1 VDAVTPNKPP
11 FQPLACWREGGLIM
25 SRLPLRP
32 IAVVVVLV
40 MPAAAAAQGLL
51 VHIQPDDHVPLPRPI
66 IIVPPW
72 PHPRPIPHPRPTPQP
87 ESTYKIKSL
96 EVNARLVDQVA
107 KVQVSQSF
115 VNTGSRQMEVAFVF
129 PLPYDGAIDQLTLLV
144 DGKEVPA
151 KLLDATAARQQ
162 YEAIVRKNK
171 DPALL
176 EWMGTGMFKTS
187 VFPVPPGAERKVT
200 LRYSQLCRKL
210 DGLTDFLFP
219 LSTAKYTSHPVEE
232 VKINLA
238 LESQADIKNVY
249 SPTHTVE
256 IKRPDDKHANIVYTA
271 KNEIPTTDF
280 RLLYDVGKGQV
291 GTSVISYRPKS
302 DEEGYLL
309 LLTSPE
315 IKPASDER
323 PKKTVLFVLDRSGSM
338 SGEKIEQAKN
348 ALKFVLNNLREGD
361 TFNIIAYDSEVET
374 WKPELQRFNE
384 ETRKA
389 ATGFVEGIYAGGS
402 TNINGALSKALDQ
415 LKDKSRPNFVIFLT
429 DGLPTVGETNEQKIA
444 ANAKQA
450 NGLHSRLFVFGV
462 GYDLNARL
470 LDKLARENF
479 GISEYVRPTENIEA
493 HVSAL
498 YNRIG
503 APVMSDVTIKVDVEG
518 AKTEEGPLVTRQYP
532 KDVTDLFAG
541 EQLVIVARYK
551 KPGDAKVVITGKV
564 GDKEQKFDFPA
575 KLVEKSHDDTH
586 AFVEKLWAVRRIGE
600 ILDEV
605 DLRGKNDELIK
616 ELVMLSTKHGL
627 LTPYTSFL
635 ADENAKTDLASSV
648 NEARQRLDSLSELGG
663 ARGVALRINK
673 DSFRR
678 ALADDKTAAEAAFE
692 GLYDR
697 DSAVVQ
703 SLPAAAPAG
712 AAGGAG
718 YGAGINGP
726 ARSGGG
732 YGGAISSVAGRTA
745 TTAPAIQAR
754 ELAERAKVAENVK
767 RIGNKSF
774 FRRGDRW
781 VDSSIDE
788 KLEKK
793 AKTIKRFS
801 DEYFEL
807 VDKHGMDVA
816 KYLAFDEPV
825 TLVLDGQV
833 YEFE

>member
-1 VDAVTPNKPP
+1 MARSLALSVAFLVALLMFPALAV
-11 FQPLACWREGGLIM
+11 
-25 SRLPLRP
+25 
-32 IAVVVVLV
+32 
-40 MPAAAAAQGLL
+40 AQGLL
-51 VHIQPDDHVPLPRPI
+51 VHIQPDDRVALPRPI
-66 IIVPPW
+66 IIVPPH
-72 PHPRPIPHPRPTPQP
+72 PYPRPIPHPRPIPQP

-96 EVNARLVDQVA
+96 EVNAKLVDQVA
-107 KVQVSQSF
+107 RVQVSQSF

-144 DGKEVPA
+144 DGKEFPA
-151 KLLDATAARQQ
+151 KLLDAKEARQQ
-162 YEAIVRKNK
+162 YEAIVRKNQ

-232 VKINLA
+232 VKISLA

-256 IKRPDDKHANIVYTA
+256 IKRPDNKHANLTYTA
-271 KNEIPTTDF
+271 KNEVPTSDF

-315 IKPASDER
+315 IKPANDER

-338 SGEKIEQAKN
+338 SGEKIDQAKN
-348 ALKFVLNNLREGD
+348 ALKFVMNNLREGD

-374 WKPELQRFNE
+374 WKPELQKYDDA
-384 ETRKA
+384 TRKA
-389 ATGFVEGIYAGGS
+389 ALGFVEGIYAGGS
-402 TNINGALSKALDQ
+402 TNINAALTKALEQ
-415 LKDKSRPNFVIFLT
+415 LKDKSRPNFVLFLT
-429 DGLPTVGETNEQKIA
+429 DGLPTVGETNEQKIS
-444 ANAKQA
+444 ANAKQQNNVRA
-450 NGLHSRLFVFGV
+450 RVFVFGV

-479 GISEYVRPTENIEA
+479 GITEYVRPNENIES

-503 APVMSDVTIKVDVEG
+503 APVMSDVKIKFDVEG
-518 AKTEEGPLVTRQYP
+518 AKPEEGEIVTRQYP
-532 KDVTDLFAG
+532 KEVTDLFAG

-575 KLVEKSHDDTH
+575 KLVDKSGDESH
-586 AFVEKLWAVRRIGE
+586 AFVEKLWATRRIGE
-600 ILDEV
+600 ILDEL
-605 DLRGKNDELIK
+605 DLKGKNDELIK
-616 ELVMLSTKHGL
+616 ELVTLSTQHGV

-635 ADENAKTDLASSV
+635 ADENVKRDLAQNV
-648 NEARQRLDSLSELGG
+648 GLARDRLESLAEVGG
-663 ARGVALRINK
+663 SRGVSLRINK
-673 DSFRR
+673 EFYRR
-678 ALADDKTAAEAAFE
+678 ASALEAKSADAAFE
-692 GLYDR
+692 GLHDK
-697 DSAVVQ
+697 DASVVQ
-703 SLPAAAPAG
+703 SLPGRAPEPAAAAS
-712 AAGGAG
+712 G
-718 YGAGINGP
+718 YGAIDSRAGRSFGI
-726 ARSGGG
+726 AGGG
-732 YGGAISSVAGRTA
+732 YGGGVAQNANRPASITA
-745 TTAPAIQAR
+745 GATIMTER
-754 ELAERAKVAENVK
+754 EEAERSKVAENV
-767 RIGNKSF
+767 RRVGSKSF

-781 VDSSIDE
+781 VDSGIDE
-788 KLEKK
+788 KNEKK
-793 AKTIKRFS
+793 AKKIKRFS

-807 VDKHGMDVA
+807 VDKHGKAVA

-825 TLVLDGQV
+825 MLVLDGQV
-833 YEFE
+833 YEFVDE

>member
-1 VDAVTPNKPP
+1 MPRL
-11 FQPLACWREGGLIM
+11 F
-25 SRLPLRP
+25 SRSL
-32 IAVVVVLV
+32 VVLV
-40 MPAAAAAQGLL
+40 ALLLFPALAAAQGLL
-51 VHIQPDDHVPLPRPI
+51 IHIQPDDRVPLPRPI
-66 IIVPPW
+66 IIVPPH
-72 PHPRPIPHPRPTPQP
+72 PYPRPIPRPRPIPQP

-96 EVNARLVDQVA
+96 EVNAKLVDQVA

-144 DGKEVPA
+144 DGKEFPA
-151 KLLDATAARQQ
+151 KLLDAKEARRQ
-162 YEAIVRKNK
+162 YEAIVRKNQ

-200 LRYSQLCRKL
+200 LRYSQLCRKI

-232 VKINLA
+232 VKFSLA
-238 LESQADIKNVY
+238 VESQVDIKNIY
-249 SPTHTVE
+249 SPTHSVD
-256 IKRPDDKHANIVYTA
+256 IKRLDNKHAVLTYTA
-271 KNEIPTTDF
+271 KNEVPTSDF

-291 GTSVISYRPKS
+291 GTSVIAYRPKS
-302 DEEGYLL
+302 DEDGYLL

-315 IKPASDER
+315 IKPANDDR

-374 WKPELQRFNE
+374 WKPELQKYDDT
-384 ETRKA
+384 TRKA
-389 ATGFVEGIYAGGS
+389 ALGFVEGIYAGGS
-402 TNINGALSKALDQ
+402 TNINGALTKALEQ
-415 LKDKSRPNFVIFLT
+415 LKDKSRPNFVLFLT

-444 ANAKQA
+444 ANAKQQ
-450 NGLHSRLFVFGV
+450 NGVRARVFVFGV

-479 GISEYVRPTENIEA
+479 GVTEYVRPNENIES

-503 APVMSDVTIKVDVEG
+503 APVMSDVKIKFDVEG
-518 AKTEEGPLVTRQYP
+518 ARTEEGEIVTRQYP
-532 KDVTDLFAG
+532 KEVTDLFAG

-575 KLVEKSHDDTH
+575 KLVEKSGDESH
-586 AFVEKLWAVRRIGE
+586 AFVEKLWATRRIGE
-600 ILDEV
+600 ILDEL
-605 DLRGKNDELIK
+605 DLKGNNDELVK
-616 ELVMLSTKHGL
+616 ELVALSTQHGV

-635 ADENAKTDLASSV
+635 ADENTSHNLAQNV
-648 NEARQRLDSLSELGG
+648 TLARDRLDSLAEVGG
-663 ARGVALRINK
+663 ERGVALRINK
-673 DSFRR
+673 EVYRR
-678 ALADDKTAAEAAFE
+678 ATALESKSVDAAFE
-692 GLYDR
+692 GLYDK
-697 DSAVVQ
+697 DAAVAQ
-703 SLPAAAPAG
+703 SLPAGAAAPATGPGYGTANGRG
-712 AAGGAG
+712 ARFYAGGAG
-718 YGAGINGP
+718 
-726 ARSGGG
+726 G
-732 YGGAISSVAGRTA
+732 YGGGLAGSANRPASVTAGA
-745 TTAPAIQAR
+745 TIMTER
-754 ELAERAKVAENVK
+754 EVAERGKVAENV
-767 RIGNKSF
+767 RRVGAKSF

-781 VDSSIDE
+781 IDSGVDE
-788 KLEKK
+788 KNEKK
-793 AKTIKRFS
+793 AKKVKRFS

-807 VDKHGMDVA
+807 VDKHGKDVA

-833 YEFE
+833 YEFVDE

>member
-1 VDAVTPNKPP
+1 
-11 FQPLACWREGGLIM
+11 M
-25 SRLPLRP
+25 SRLLTRPL
-32 IAVVVVLV
+32 AFLV
-40 MPAAAAAQGLL
+40 ATMLFPTLAAAQGLL
-51 VHIQPDDHVPLPRPI
+51 IHVQPDDQVRLPRPI
-66 IIVPPW
+66 IIIPPH
-72 PHPRPIPHPRPTPQP
+72 PIPRPIPRPRPTPQP

-96 EVNARLVDQVA
+96 EVNAKLVDQVA

-144 DGKEVPA
+144 DGKEFPA
-151 KLLDATAARQQ
+151 KLLNAQEARSQ
-162 YEAIVRKNK
+162 YEAIVRKNQ

-232 VKINLA
+232 VKFSLS
-238 LESQADIKNVY
+238 LESQVDIKNVY
-249 SPTHTVE
+249 SPTHTIE
-256 IKRPDDKHANIVYTA
+256 IKRPDDKHANVTYTA
-271 KNEIPTTDF
+271 KNEVPTSDF
-280 RLLYDVGKGQV
+280 RLLYDVGKGHV

-315 IKPASDER
+315 IKSASDER

-338 SGEKIEQAKN
+338 SGEKIDQAKG

-374 WKPELQRFNE
+374 WKPELQKFDE
-384 ETRKA
+384 ETRKSA
-389 ATGFVEGIYAGGS
+389 LGFVEGIYAGGS
-402 TNINGALSKALDQ
+402 TNINGALTKALEQ

-444 ANAKQA
+444 ANAKQHNNVKA
-450 NGLHSRLFVFGV
+450 RLFVFGV

-470 LDKLARENF
+470 LDKLSRENF
-479 GISEYVRPTENIEA
+479 GLSQYVRPNENIEA

-503 APVMSDVTIKVDVEG
+503 APVLSDVKIKFDVEG
-518 AKTEEGPLVTRQYP
+518 GTTEQGELVTRQYP

-551 KPGDAKVVITGKV
+551 KHGDAKVVITGKI

-575 KLVEKSHDDTH
+575 KLVEKSSDDTH

-600 ILDEV
+600 ILDEI
-605 DLRGKNDELIK
+605 DLKGKNDELTK
-616 ELVMLSTKHGL
+616 ELVMLSTKHGV
-627 LTPYTSFL
+627 LTPYTAFL
-635 ADENAKTDLASSV
+635 ADENAKHDLAQ
-648 NEARQRLDSLSELGG
+648 NINLTRDRLESFHVVGG
-663 ARGVALRINK
+663 ERGVALRMNK
-673 DSFRR
+673 NFYGR
-678 ALADDKTAAEAAFE
+678 ASAAEAKSAESAFE
-692 GLYDR
+692 GLYDK
-697 DSAVVQ
+697 DAAVVQ
-703 SLPAAAPAG
+703 STPANAPIAGAPAID
-712 AAGGAG
+712 ARSRAG
-718 YGAGINGP
+718 YGQA
-726 ARSGGG
+726 GGG
-732 YGGAISSVAGRTA
+732 YGAAAG
-745 TTAPAIQAR
+745 TTARSLGAGGYGGGISANGAARRPASTTTAITDE
-754 ELAERAKVAENVK
+754 ELAEREKVVQNV
-767 RIGNKSF
+767 RYVGSKSF

-781 VDSSIDE
+781 VDSGVNE
-788 KLEKK
+788 KNEKNVK
-793 AKTIKRFS
+793 KIKRFS
-801 DEYFEL
+801 DEYFAL
-807 VDKHGMDVA
+807 VDKHGKDVA

-825 TLVLDGQV
+825 TLVLAGQV
-833 YEFE
+833 YEFVE

>member
-1 VDAVTPNKPP
+1 MIRQLPRSLAFLFAV
-11 FQPLACWREGGLIM
+11 LL
-25 SRLPLRP
+25 LPTL
-32 IAVVVVLV
+32 
-40 MPAAAAAQGLL
+40 AAAQGLL
-51 VHIQPDDHVPLPRPI
+51 IHVQPTDHVPLPRPI
-66 IIVPPW
+66 VIHHYH
-72 PHPRPIPHPRPTPQP
+72 PHPRPIPRPTPPPQP
-87 ESTYKIKSL
+87 ESTYKIKSI
-96 EVNARLVDQVA
+96 EMNARLTDQVA

-151 KLLDATAARQQ
+151 KLLDAKEARKQ
-162 YEAIVRKNK
+162 YEAIVRKNQ

-232 VKINLA
+232 LKLTLSV
-238 LESQADIKNVY
+238 ESNTDIKNIY

-256 IKRPDDKHANIVYTA
+256 IKRPDNKHATATYTG
-271 KNEIPTTDF
+271 KNEIPTSDF

-291 GTSVISYRPKS
+291 GTSVISYRKNTS
-302 DEEGYLL
+302 DDGYLL

-315 IKPASDER
+315 IKAADDQR

-338 SGEKIEQAKN
+338 SGEKINQAKK
-348 ALKFVLNNLREGD
+348 ALKFVLENLREGD

-374 WKPELQRFNE
+374 WRPELQKYDG

-389 ATGFVEGIYAGGS
+389 ALGFVEGIYAGGS
-402 TNINGALSKALDQ
+402 TNINGALTKALEQ
-415 LKDKSRPNFVIFLT
+415 LKDKSRPNYVLFLT

-444 ANAKQA
+444 ANAKQKNEIRA
-450 NGLHSRLFVFGV
+450 RVFVFGV

-479 GISEYVRPTENIEA
+479 GISEYVRPNEDIEA

-503 APVMSDVTIKVDVEG
+503 APVMTDVSIKVDLEG
-518 AKTEEGPLVTRQYP
+518 AKPEEGAAINRQYP
-532 KDVTDLFAG
+532 KAVTDLFAG
-541 EQLVIVARYK
+541 EQLVIVGRYK
-551 KPGDAKVVITGKV
+551 KPGDAKVTITGKV

-575 KLVEKSHDDTH
+575 KLVEKSDDDSH

-600 ILDEV
+600 ILDEI
-605 DLRGKNDELIK
+605 DLKGKNDELMK
-616 ELVMLSTKHGL
+616 EMISLSTQHGV

-635 ADENAKTDLASSV
+635 ADENVKHDLAQSV
-648 NEARQRLDSLSELGG
+648 REVETRLGALDEVGG
-663 ARGVALRINK
+663 RGGVSLRINK
-673 DSFRR
+673 GYLQR
-678 ALADDKTAAEAAFE
+678 AAAAPVDADAAFE
-692 GLYDR
+692 GLEDR
-697 DSAVVQ
+697 LAESRDRARSFGGAV
-703 SLPAAAPAG
+703 PAADQPAAEAANAYRLSG
-712 AAGGAG
+712 AGGYSAAGRSFEARGAG
-718 YGAGINGP
+718 GGVSRQPAAPVATASGP
-726 ARSGGG
+726 VSAAERLSDE
-732 YGGAISSVAGRTA
+732 S
-745 TTAPAIQAR
+745 
-754 ELAERAKVAENVK
+754 AERAKVAQNV
-767 RIGNKSF
+767 RNVGGKSF
-774 FRRGDRW
+774 FRRADRW
-781 VDSSIDE
+781 VDSSVTE
-788 KLEKK
+788 EQQKK
-793 AKTIKRFS
+793 AKRVKRFS

-807 VDKHGMDVA
+807 IDRHGKQVA

>member
-1 VDAVTPNKPP
+1 MSPLLTR
-11 FQPLACWREGGLIM
+11 PLAFLM
-25 SRLPLRP
+25 
-32 IAVVVVLV
+32 ATVLF
-40 MPAAAAAQGLL
+40 PALAAAQGLL
-51 VHIQPDDHVPLPRPI
+51 IHVQPDDQVRLPRPI
-66 IIVPPW
+66 IIIPPH
-72 PHPRPIPHPRPTPQP
+72 PIPRPIPRPRPTPQP

-96 EVNARLVDQVA
+96 EVNAKLVDQVA

-144 DGKEVPA
+144 DGKEFPA
-151 KLLDATAARQQ
+151 KLIDAQEARRQ
-162 YEAIVRKNK
+162 YEAIVRKNQ

-232 VKINLA
+232 VKFSLS
-238 LESQADIKNVY
+238 LESQVDIKNVY
-249 SPTHTVE
+249 SPTHTIE
-256 IKRPDDKHANIVYTA
+256 IKRPDDKHANITYTA
-271 KNEIPTTDF
+271 KNEVPTSDF
-280 RLLYDVGKGQV
+280 RLLYDVGKGHV

-315 IKPASDER
+315 IKSASDER

-338 SGEKIEQAKN
+338 SGEKIDQAKG

-374 WKPELQRFNE
+374 WKPELQKFDE
-384 ETRKA
+384 ETRKSA
-389 ATGFVEGIYAGGS
+389 LGFVEGIYAGGS
-402 TNINGALSKALDQ
+402 TNINGALTKALEQ

-444 ANAKQA
+444 ANAKQHNNVKA
-450 NGLHSRLFVFGV
+450 RLFVFGV

-470 LDKLARENF
+470 LDKLSRENF
-479 GISEYVRPTENIEA
+479 GLSQYVRPNENIEA

-503 APVMSDVTIKVDVEG
+503 APVLSDVKIKFDVEG
-518 AKTEEGPLVTRQYP
+518 GTTEQGELVTRQYP

-551 KPGDAKVVITGKV
+551 KHGDAKVVITGKI

-575 KLVEKSHDDTH
+575 KLVEKSSDDTH

-600 ILDEV
+600 ILDEI
-605 DLRGKNDELIK
+605 DLKGKNDELTK
-616 ELVMLSTKHGL
+616 ELVMLSTKHGV

-635 ADENAKTDLASSV
+635 ADENARHDLAQNV
-648 NEARQRLDSLSELGG
+648 TLTRDRLDAFSVVGG
-663 ARGVALRINK
+663 ERGVALRMNK
-673 DSFRR
+673 TFYGR
-678 ALADDKTAAEAAFE
+678 ASAAEARSAEAAFE
-692 GLYDR
+692 GLYDK
-697 DSAVVQ
+697 DAAVAQ
-703 SLPAAAPAG
+703 SAPAG
-712 AAGGAG
+712 VPLAG
-718 YGAGINGP
+718 
-726 ARSGGG
+726 
-732 YGGAISSVAGRTA
+732 
-745 TTAPAIQAR
+745 APAADAR
-754 ELAERAKVAENVK
+754 GRA
-767 RIGNKSF
+767 
-774 FRRGDRW
+774 
-781 VDSSIDE
+781 
-788 KLEKK
+788 
-793 AKTIKRFS
+793 
-801 DEYFEL
+801 
-807 VDKHGMDVA
+807 
-816 KYLAFDEPV
+816 
-825 TLVLDGQV
+825 
-833 YEFE
+833 

>member
-1 VDAVTPNKPP
+1 
-11 FQPLACWREGGLIM
+11 M
-25 SRLPLRP
+25 SRLPLRW
-32 IAVVVVLV
+32 IAVLVVLV
-40 MPAAAAAQGLL
+40 MPAMATAQGLL

-144 DGKEVPA
+144 DGKEIPA

-232 VKINLA
+232 VKISLA

-271 KNEIPTTDF
+271 NNEIPTTDF

-302 DEEGYLL
+302 DEEGFLL

-374 WKPELQRFNE
+374 WKPELQRFND

-389 ATGFVEGIYAGGS
+389 ASGFVEGIYAGGS

-450 NGLHSRLFVFGV
+450 NGLHARLFVFGV

-479 GISEYVRPTENIEA
+479 GISEYVRPSENIEA

-503 APVMSDVTIKVDVEG
+503 APVMSDVKIKIDVEG

-564 GDKEQKFDFPA
+564 GEKEEKFDFPA
-575 KLVEKSHDDTH
+575 KLVEKSNDDTH

-605 DLRGKNDELIK
+605 DLKGKNDELIK

-673 DSFRR
+673 DSYRR
-678 ALADDKTAAEAAFE
+678 ASADDKTAAESAFE

-703 SLPAAAPAG
+703 SLPAAAPVG

-718 YGAGINGP
+718 YGAGINGT
-726 ARSGGG
+726 ARSGAG
-732 YGGAISSVAGRTA
+732 YGGGISSVAGRAA

-788 KLEKK
+788 KLEKT
-793 AKTIKRFS
+793 AKKIKRFS
-801 DEYFEL
+801 DEYFQL
-807 VDKHGMDVA
+807 VDKHGKDVA

-825 TLVLDGQV
+825 TLVLDGEV

>member
-1 VDAVTPNKPP
+1 MARLFTR
-11 FQPLACWREGGLIM
+11 PLAF
-25 SRLPLRP
+25 
-32 IAVVVVLV
+32 LV
-40 MPAAAAAQGLL
+40 ALLLFPALATAQGLL
-51 VHIQPDDHVPLPRPI
+51 VHVHPHEHVPLPRPI
-66 IIVPPW
+66 IIIPPHPH
-72 PHPRPIPHPRPTPQP
+72 PHPRPIPRPSPQP
-87 ESTYKIKSL
+87 ESTYKIKAL
-96 EVNARLVDQVA
+96 EVNAKLVDQVA

-144 DGKEVPA
+144 DGKEFPA
-151 KLLDATAARQQ
+151 KLLDAKEARKQ
-162 YEAIVRKNK
+162 YEAIVRKNQ

-232 VKINLA
+232 VKIA
-238 LESQADIKNVY
+238 LSIESQVDIKNVY

-256 IKRPDDKHANIVYTA
+256 IKRPDDKHANITYTA
-271 KNEIPTTDF
+271 KNEVPTSDF

-309 LLTSPE
+309 LLASPE
-315 IKPASDER
+315 IKAANDER

-338 SGEKIEQAKN
+338 SGEKIDQAKN

-374 WKPELQRFNE
+374 WKPELQKYDD

-389 ATGFVEGIYAGGS
+389 AIGFVEGIYAGGS
-402 TNINGALSKALDQ
+402 TNINGALTQALAQ

-444 ANAKQA
+444 ANAKQQNDIKA
-450 NGLHSRLFVFGV
+450 RLFVFGV

-470 LDKLARENF
+470 LDKLSRENF
-479 GISEYVRPTENIEA
+479 GLSQYVRPNEDIEA

-498 YNRIG
+498 YSRIG
-503 APVMSDVTIKVDVEG
+503 APVMSDVKIKFDVEG
-518 AKTEEGPLVTRQYP
+518 AKTEEGDLITRQYP

-551 KPGDAKVVITGKV
+551 KPGDAKVVITGKI

-575 KLVEKSHDDTH
+575 KLIEKSTDDTH

-600 ILDEV
+600 ILDEI
-605 DLRGKNDELIK
+605 DLKGKNDELTK
-616 ELVMLSTKHGL
+616 ELVMLSTRHGL

-635 ADENAKTDLASSV
+635 ADENTKHDLAQNVTLTRDRLEALSV
-648 NEARQRLDSLSELGG
+648 VGG
-663 ARGVALRINK
+663 ERGVALRLNK
-673 DSFRR
+673 NFYSR
-678 ALADDKTAAEAAFE
+678 ASSAEAKSVDSAFE

-697 DSAVVQ
+697 AAAIAQSA
-703 SLPAAAPAG
+703 PATAPAG
-712 AAGGAG
+712 AAPAADARDGAG
-718 YGAGINGP
+718 YGRPGYGAVGGVP
-726 ARSGGG
+726 ARSLGGGG
-732 YGGAISSVAGRTA
+732 YGGGYGGVARRPALATSAITDE
-745 TTAPAIQAR
+745 
-754 ELAERAKVAENVK
+754 ELAERAKVVQNV
-767 RIGNKSF
+767 RYVGSKSF

-781 VDSSIDE
+781 VDSGVNE
-788 KLEKK
+788 KNEKNVK
-793 AKTIKRFS
+793 KIKRFS
-801 DEYFEL
+801 DEYFDL
-807 VDKHGMDVA
+807 VDKHGKDVA

-825 TLVLDGQV
+825 TMVLDGQV
-833 YEFE
+833 YEFVE

>member
-1 VDAVTPNKPP
+1 
-11 FQPLACWREGGLIM
+11 M
-25 SRLPLRP
+25 SRSLYQPVL
-32 IAVVVVLV
+32 VVLALLLL
-40 MPAAAAAQGLL
+40 PAIAAAQGLL
-51 VHIQPDDHVPLPRPI
+51 INVNPDDHIALPRPVI
-66 IIVPPW
+66 IITH
-72 PHPRPIPHPRPTPQP
+72 PHPRPSPRPLPQP

-96 EVNARLVDQVA
+96 EVNTRLTDQVA

-144 DGKEVPA
+144 DGKEIPA
-151 KLLDATAARQQ
+151 RLLKADEARRQ
-162 YEAIVRKNK
+162 YEAIVRKNR

-187 VFPVPPGAERKVT
+187 VFPVPAGAERKVT

-232 VKINLA
+232 INIRLSID
-238 LESQADIKNVY
+238 SQSEIKNVY

-256 IKRPDDKHANIVYTA
+256 IKRPDDKHATISYTA
-271 KNEIPTTDF
+271 KNEVPTSDF

-291 GTSVISYRPKS
+291 GTSVLSYRPKS
-302 DEEGYLL
+302 NEEGYLL
-309 LLTSPE
+309 LLTTPE
-315 IKPASDER
+315 IKSANDER

-374 WKPELQRFNE
+374 WKPELQRYNE
-384 ETRKA
+384 ETRNA
-389 ATGFVEGIYAGGS
+389 ALGFVEGLYAGGS
-402 TNINGALSKALDQ
+402 TNINGALAKALDQ
-415 LKDKSRPNFVIFLT
+415 LKDKSRPNFVLFLT

-444 ANAKQA
+444 ANAKAA
-450 NGLHSRLFVFGV
+450 NDVRARMFVFGV

-479 GISEYVRPTENIEA
+479 GLSEYVRPNEDIEA

-503 APVMSDVTIKVDVEG
+503 APVMSDVKIKFDVEG
-518 AKTEEGPLVTRQYP
+518 ARTEEGELITRRYP
-532 KDVTDLFAG
+532 KEVTDLFAG

-564 GDKEQKFDFPA
+564 GDKQQRFDFPA
-575 KLVEKSHDDTH
+575 KLVEKSSDDTH

-600 ILDEV
+600 ILDEI
-605 DLRGKNDELIK
+605 DLKGKNE
-616 ELVMLSTKHGL
+616 ELVQELVSLSTKHGV

-635 ADENAKTDLASSV
+635 ADENATHDLATNV
-648 NEARQRLDSLSELGG
+648 REAGQRLDALSVVGG
-663 ARGVALRINK
+663 ERGVALRLNK
-673 DSFRR
+673 NFYGR
-678 ALADDKTAAEAAFE
+678 ASAADAKKAEAAFE
-692 GLYDR
+692 GLYDK
-697 DSAVVQ
+697 DASVAQ
-703 SLPAAAPAG
+703 STPAPAG
-712 AAGGAG
+712 APAADARSG
-718 YGAGINGP
+718 YGAAGGYGGGAATNR
-726 ARSGGG
+726 ARG
-732 YGGAISSVAGRTA
+732 YGGAISNGS
-745 TTAPAIQAR
+745 APAVTAFSITER
-754 ELAERAKVAENVK
+754 ELSERAKVVENV
-767 RIGNKSF
+767 RYVGSKSF

-781 VDSSIDE
+781 VDSSVNDKNE
-788 KLEKK
+788 KQ

-807 VDKHGMDVA
+807 VDKHGKDVA

-825 TLVLDGQV
+825 TVVLDGQV
-833 YEFE
+833 YEFVD

>member
-1 VDAVTPNKPP
+1 MSRSFAR
-11 FQPLACWREGGLIM
+11 PLAILL
-25 SRLPLRP
+25 SLLLFPTL
-32 IAVVVVLV
+32 
-40 MPAAAAAQGLL
+40 AAAQGLL
-51 VHIQPDDHVPLPRPI
+51 IHIQPDDRVPLPRPI
-66 IIVPPW
+66 IIVPRH
-72 PHPRPIPHPRPTPQP
+72 PHPRPSPRPIPQP

-96 EVNARLVDQVA
+96 EVNAKLVDQVA

-115 VNTGSRQMEVAFVF
+115 VNTGSRQMEVCFVF

-144 DGKEVPA
+144 DGKEFPA
-151 KLLDATAARQQ
+151 KLIDAKEARRQ
-162 YEAIVRKNK
+162 YEAIVRKNQ

-200 LRYSQLCRKL
+200 LRYSQLCRKI

-232 VKINLA
+232 VKVSLA

-256 IKRPDDKHANIVYTA
+256 IKRPDNKHANITYSA
-271 KNEIPTTDF
+271 KNEVPTSDF

-315 IKPASDER
+315 IKPASDDR

-338 SGEKIEQAKN
+338 SGEKIDQAKN

-374 WKPELQRFNE
+374 WRPELQKYDE
-384 ETRKA
+384 DTRKA
-389 ATGFVEGIYAGGS
+389 ALGFVEGIYAGGS
-402 TNINGALSKALDQ
+402 TNINGALTKALEQ
-415 LKDKSRPNFVIFLT
+415 LKDKSRPNFVLFLT

-444 ANAKQA
+444 ANAKQHNSIRA
-450 NGLHSRLFVFGV
+450 RVFVFGV

-479 GISEYVRPTENIEA
+479 GVTQYVRPNENIES

-503 APVMSDVTIKVDVEG
+503 APVMSEVKIKYDVEG
-518 AKTEEGPLVTRQYP
+518 AKTEEGEIVTRQYP
-532 KDVTDLFAG
+532 KEVTDLFAG

-551 KPGDAKVVITGKV
+551 RAGDAKVVITGKV

-575 KLVEKSHDDTH
+575 KLVEKSGDESH
-586 AFVEKLWAVRRIGE
+586 AFVEKIWAMRRIGE
-600 ILDEV
+600 ILDEL
-605 DLRGKNDELIK
+605 DLKGQNDELTK
-616 ELVMLSTKHGL
+616 ELVALSTKHGV

-635 ADENAKTDLASSV
+635 ADENTKLDLAQNV
-648 NEARQRLDSLSELGG
+648 QATRERLESFAEVGG
-663 ARGVALRINK
+663 SRGVALRINK
-673 DSFRR
+673 ESFRSAGAEVR
-678 ALADDKTAAEAAFE
+678 AADAFE
-692 GLYDR
+692 GLYDK
-697 DSAVVQ
+697 DAAVAQSA
-703 SLPAAAPAG
+703 PAAPAG
-712 AAGGAG
+712 TTGGAG
-718 YGAGINGP
+718 YGARFAP
-726 ARSGGG
+726 ADGRSRSGGF
-732 YGGAISSVAGRTA
+732 GGGGLGGGIAGNANIAGRPLSSS
-745 TTAPAIQAR
+745 TTPSFHAPVMTAR
-754 ELAERAKVAENVK
+754 EEAERAKVAENVR
-767 RIGNKSF
+767 RIGVKSF

-781 VDSSIDE
+781 VDSGVDE
-788 KLEKK
+788 KNEKK
-793 AKTIKRFS
+793 AKKIKRFS

-807 VDKHGMDVA
+807 VDKHGKDVA
-816 KYLAFDEPV
+816 KYLAFDDPV
-825 TLVLDGQV
+825 TVVLDGQV
-833 YEFE
+833 YEFVDE

>member
-1 VDAVTPNKPP
+1 
-11 FQPLACWREGGLIM
+11 M
-25 SRLPLRP
+25 SRLFIRPL
-32 IAVVVVLV
+32 AVLMATVLF
-40 MPAAAAAQGLL
+40 PALAAAQGLL
-51 VHIQPDDHVPLPRPI
+51 IHVQPDDHVRLPRPI
-66 IIVPPW
+66 IIIPPH
-72 PHPRPIPHPRPTPQP
+72 PHPRPIPHPRPTPVP

-96 EVNARLVDQVA
+96 EVNAKLVDQVA

-144 DGKEVPA
+144 DGKEFPA
-151 KLLDATAARQQ
+151 KLLGAQEARRQ
-162 YEAIVRKNK
+162 YEAIVRKNQ

-232 VKINLA
+232 VKFSLS

-249 SPTHTVE
+249 SPTHTIE
-256 IKRPDDKHANIVYTA
+256 IKRPDDKHANITYTA
-271 KNEIPTTDF
+271 KNEVPTSDF
-280 RLLYDVGKGQV
+280 RLLYDVGKGHV
-291 GTSVISYRPKS
+291 GTSVLSYRPKS

-309 LLTSPE
+309 LLASPE
-315 IKPASDER
+315 IKSASDER

-338 SGEKIEQAKN
+338 SGEKIDQAKG

-361 TFNIIAYDSEVET
+361 TFNIIAYESEVET
-374 WKPELQRFNE
+374 WKPELQKYND
-384 ETRKA
+384 ETRKSA
-389 ATGFVEGIYAGGS
+389 LGFVEGIYAGGS
-402 TNINGALSKALDQ
+402 TNINGALTKALDQ

-444 ANAKQA
+444 ANAKQQNNVKA
-450 NGLHSRLFVFGV
+450 RLFVFGV

-470 LDKLARENF
+470 LDKLSRENF
-479 GISEYVRPTENIEA
+479 GLSHYVRPNEDIEA

-503 APVMSDVTIKVDVEG
+503 APVMSDVKIKFDVEG
-518 AKTEEGPLVTRQYP
+518 GTTEQGELVTRQYP

-551 KPGDAKVVITGKV
+551 KSGDAKVVITGKV

-575 KLVEKSHDDTH
+575 KLIEKSNDDTH

-600 ILDEV
+600 ILDEI
-605 DLRGKNDELIK
+605 DLKGKNDELTK
-616 ELVMLSTKHGL
+616 ELVMLSTKHGV

-635 ADENAKTDLASSV
+635 ADENARHDLAQNV
-648 NEARQRLDSLSELGG
+648 TLTRDRLDALSVVDGE
-663 ARGVALRINK
+663 RGVALRMNK
-673 DSFRR
+673 NFYGR
-678 ALADDKTAAEAAFE
+678 ASLAEAKSAEAAFE
-692 GLYDR
+692 GLYDK
-697 DSAVVQ
+697 DAPVVQ
-703 SLPAAAPAG
+703 SAPAG
-712 AAGGAG
+712 APLAGAPAADARSRAG
-718 YGAGINGP
+718 YGQLGGGAYGAAGGVT
-726 ARSGGG
+726 ARSYGGG
-732 YGGAISSVAGRTA
+732 YGGALNGAASK
-745 TTAPAIQAR
+745 TTAATPSITSE
-754 ELAERAKVAENVK
+754 ELAEREKVVQNV
-767 RIGNKSF
+767 RYVGSKSF

-781 VDSSIDE
+781 VDSSVNE
-788 KLEKK
+788 KNEKNVK
-793 AKTIKRFS
+793 KIKRFS

-807 VDKHGMDVA
+807 VDKHGKDVA

-825 TLVLDGQV
+825 MLVLDGQV
-833 YEFE
+833 YEFTE

>member
-1 VDAVTPNKPP
+1 MSPLLTR
-11 FQPLACWREGGLIM
+11 PLAFLM
-25 SRLPLRP
+25 
-32 IAVVVVLV
+32 ATVLF
-40 MPAAAAAQGLL
+40 PALAGAQGLL
-51 VHIQPDDHVPLPRPI
+51 IHVQPDDQVRLPRPI
-66 IIVPPW
+66 IIIPPH
-72 PHPRPIPHPRPTPQP
+72 PIPRPIPRPRPTPQP

-96 EVNARLVDQVA
+96 EVNAKLVDQVA

-144 DGKEVPA
+144 DGKEFPA
-151 KLLDATAARQQ
+151 KLIDAQEARRQ
-162 YEAIVRKNK
+162 YEAIVRKNQ

-232 VKINLA
+232 VKFSLS
-238 LESQADIKNVY
+238 LESQVDIKNVY
-249 SPTHTVE
+249 SPTHTIE
-256 IKRPDDKHANIVYTA
+256 IKRPDDKHANITYTA
-271 KNEIPTTDF
+271 KNEVPTSDF
-280 RLLYDVGKGQV
+280 RLLYDVGKGHV

-315 IKPASDER
+315 IKSASDER

-338 SGEKIEQAKN
+338 SGEKIDQAKG

-374 WKPELQRFNE
+374 WKPELQKFDE
-384 ETRKA
+384 ETRKSA
-389 ATGFVEGIYAGGS
+389 LGFVEGIYAGGS
-402 TNINGALSKALDQ
+402 TNINGALTKALEQ

-444 ANAKQA
+444 ANAKQHNNVKA
-450 NGLHSRLFVFGV
+450 RLFVFGV

-470 LDKLARENF
+470 LDKLSRENF
-479 GISEYVRPTENIEA
+479 GLSQYVRPNENIEA

-503 APVMSDVTIKVDVEG
+503 APVLSDVKIKFDVEG
-518 AKTEEGPLVTRQYP
+518 GTTEQGELVTRQYP

-551 KPGDAKVVITGKV
+551 KHGDAKVVITGKI

-575 KLVEKSHDDTH
+575 KLVEKSSDDTH

-600 ILDEV
+600 ILDEI
-605 DLRGKNDELIK
+605 DLKGKNDELTK
-616 ELVMLSTKHGL
+616 ELVMLSTKHGV

-635 ADENAKTDLASSV
+635 ADENARHDLAQNV
-648 NEARQRLDSLSELGG
+648 TLTRDRLDAFSVVGG
-663 ARGVALRINK
+663 ERGVALRMNK
-673 DSFRR
+673 NFYGR
-678 ALADDKTAAEAAFE
+678 ASAAEARSAEAAFE
-692 GLYDR
+692 GLYDK
-697 DSAVVQ
+697 DAAVAQSAPAGVP
-703 SLPAAAPAG
+703 LAGAPAADARGRAGYGQAGGGGYG
-712 AAGGAG
+712 AAGG
-718 YGAGINGP
+718 P
-726 ARSGGG
+726 VARSLGGG
-732 YGGAISSVAGRTA
+732 YGGLRNGATRPATAA
-745 TTAPAIQAR
+745 TTAITEL
-754 ELAERAKVAENVK
+754 ELAEREKVVQNV
-767 RIGNKSF
+767 RYVGSKSF

-781 VDSSIDE
+781 VDSGVNE
-788 KLEKK
+788 KNEKNVK
-793 AKTIKRFS
+793 KIKRFS
-801 DEYFEL
+801 DEYFAL
-807 VDKHGMDVA
+807 VDKHGKDVA

-825 TLVLDGQV
+825 TLVLGGQV
-833 YEFE
+833 YEFTE